1 MKSATALAAGAIFA
15 FSCAAAHALPV
26 TQVFSPSQLNG
37 ALVVEDF
44 EDEAFVPGVTFL
56 SNSGIQR
63 FTSAAASGDVTTS
76 GIWGLSTTNS
86 PEPIVFE
93 FALSQPAGS
102 VGMFFGN
109 DDACCASTFTAY
121 LDVFGAPGLLGTI
134 GVEANMND
142 YVDQFLG
149 VNSDTPITSV
159 QLRYGSGFDV
169 ALYHFVDD
177 FQFAV
182 VPEPPGMLAL
192 AWVVA
197 GALARH
203 RPSRRSDLLL
213 WAGGTEQ
220 TFNGGAQR
228 SS

>member
-1 MKSATALAAGAIFA
+1 MKSAKAWAAGAILA

-26 TQVFSPSQLNG
+26 TQVFSPVQLSG
-37 ALVVEDF
+37 SLVVEDF
-44 EDEAFVPGVTFL
+44 EDEVFVPGVTFS
-56 SNSGIQR
+56 SNSGVQR
-63 FTSAAASGDVTTS
+63 YTSGVASGGVTTS
-76 GIWGLSTTNS
+76 GIWGLSTIIS

-93 FALSQPAGS
+93 FAFSQPARS

-109 DDACCASTFTAY
+109 DDTCCASTFTAY

-159 QLRYGSGFDV
+159 QLRYGSGFNV

-182 VPEPPGMLAL
+182 VPEPAGMVAV
-192 AWVVA
+192 AWIVA

-203 RPSRRSDLLL
+203 RPSRRSVPP
-213 WAGGTEQ
+213 
-220 TFNGGAQR
+220 R
-228 SS
+228 

>member
-1 MKSATALAAGAIFA
+1 MKSATALAAGAILA

-26 TQVFSPSQLNG
+26 TQVFSPAQLNG
-37 ALVVEDF
+37 SLVVEDF
-44 EDEAFVPGVTFL
+44 EDEVFVPGVTFS
-56 SNSGIQR
+56 SNSGILR
-63 FTSAAASGDVTTS
+63 YTSDAASGGVTTS
-76 GIWGLSTTNS
+76 GIWGLSTNNS

-93 FALSQPAGS
+93 FTLSQPAGS

-109 DDACCASTFTAY
+109 DDTCCASPFTAY
-121 LDVFGAPGLLGTI
+121 LDVFGASGLLGTI

-169 ALYHFVDD
+169 TLYHYVDD

-182 VPEPPGMLAL
+182 VPEPAGMLAI
-192 AWVVA
+192 ACIVA
-197 GALARH
+197 AALAGH
-203 RPSRRSDLLL
+203 RPSRRSVPS
-213 WAGGTEQ
+213 
-220 TFNGGAQR
+220 R
-228 SS
+228 